1 MTVVNQQYRKLNPA
15 GAQPREI
22 SEVVNNLLDGKTNN
36 TGTVTLNTSG
46 ATTTTIYNERIG
58 YSSVILLEPVDDVS
72 ATNFYPYGA
81 WQDSTD
87 QSATANTATV
97 ITCNTTDYE
106 LGTSI
111 ASSSRFTAG
120 YSGLYNIQFS
130 LQFNNTDTSIH
141 TVSVWFRKNGTDIAN
156 SNSDFDVTSSHGGNP
171 GAIIAALNFF
181 VALSKNDYVEIVWS
195 TPNTGVT
202 IQQIPTRT
210 TPTRP
215 ATPSVIVTMNYL
227 STNGYTADI
236 FTAPYISSTSKGE
249 AVISH
254 PANNVSG
261 MTYKYIVVG

>member
-1 MTVVNQQYRKLNPA
+1 MTIVNQQYRKLNPA
-15 GAQPREI
+15 GAEPREI
-22 SEVVNNLLDGKTNN
+22 SEVVNNLVDGKSNN
-36 TGTVTLNTSG
+36 TGTITLATGG
-46 ATTTTIYNERIG
+46 ASTTTLYDERIG
-58 YSSVILLEPVDDVS
+58 YNSVILLEPIDDIS

-97 ITCNTTDYE
+97 ITCNTTDYA

-130 LQFNNTDTSIH
+130 IQFQNSDTSLH
-141 TVSVWFRKNGTDIAN
+141 TASIWFRKNGTDISN
-156 SNSDFDVTSSHGGNP
+156 SCSDFDITNSHGGNP
-171 GAIIAALNFF
+171 GAVIAAMNFF
-181 VALSKNDYVEIVWS
+181 VALAKNDYVELVWS

-236 FTAPYISSTSKGE
+236 FTAPYISAQQKGQ
-249 AVISH
+249 ATISH
-254 PANNVSG
+254 PANSVSG
-261 MTYKYIVVG
+261 LTYRYLVVG